1 MGRLFTAFGCES
13 SSKTNK
19 LKLLGEINLI
29 AKLSHPSFKIF
40 KSFQEEGEN
49 VNVNHVKVTRMS
61 FMLVL
66 TAGAWLHSVGLQY
79 IFSTSGGRQWG
90 QGSLDVT
97 VT

>member
-1 MGRLFTAFGCES
+1 M
-13 SSKTNK
+13 
-19 LKLLGEINLI
+19 
-29 AKLSHPSFKIF
+29 
-40 KSFQEEGEN
+40 
-49 VNVNHVKVTRMS
+49 NVNHVEVTRMS

-66 TAGAWLHSVGLQY
+66 TASAWLHSVGLQY